1 MENIFV
7 YIGTY
12 TSEGGEGIYICRMD
26 PESGRLERI
35 GKATNVI
42 NPSFL
47 TVDSKQRNLYAVNE
61 ISFFAGEKSGS
72 VSAFSID
79 EKSGELTLLN
89 SKSSKGAGPCHL
101 SLDKKDRYILV
112 ANYVGGSV
120 CVLPVNDDGSLGEPV
135 DFVQH
140 KGSSVNSK
148 RQEGPHAHSVTV
160 GPSNKHMYVADLGLD
175 KVMIYDFDS
184 SRGKLT
190 PNNNQPY
197 VKTKPGAGPRHFTF
211 HPNGRMAYLINE
223 LDSTIV
229 AYVCDDHE
237 GSLKEI
243 QTVPTLPDDFKG
255 INYAADIHVTPSG
268 RFLYGSNRG
277 HDSLVIYQLDERTGM
292 LKYIGHQHTLGRVP
306 RNFTIDSLGRF
317 LLVANQRSNNV
328 VSLRINP
335 ETGLLEPT
343 GHEIHVPSPVC
354 VKIVL
359 FS

>member
-26 PESGRLERI
+26 PESGRLEKI
-35 GKATNVI
+35 GKVKNII

-47 TVDSKQRNLYAVNE
+47 TVDSRQCNLYAVNE
-61 ISFFAGEKSGS
+61 VSFFAGEKAGA

-79 EKSGELTLLN
+79 DKSGELTFLN

-101 SLDKKDRYILV
+101 SLDKRDRYVFV

-120 CVLPVNDDGSLGEPV
+120 CVLSVDDDGSLGEPA

-140 KGSSVNSK
+140 KGSSINPE
-148 RQEGPHAHSVTV
+148 RQERPHAHSVV
-160 GPSNKHMYVADLGLD
+160 VEPNNRYVYVADLGLD
-175 KVMIYDFDS
+175 KVMIYNFDS
-184 SRGKLT
+184 NRGKLT
-190 PNNNQPY
+190 PNDQPY

-211 HPNGRMAYLINE
+211 HPNGKLAYLINE

-229 AYVCDDHE
+229 AYAYDEHK
-237 GSLKEI
+237 GFLKEM
-243 QTVPTLPDDFKG
+243 QTVSTLPENFRG
-255 INYAADIHVTPSG
+255 INYAADIHAAPSG

-277 HDSLVIYQLDERTGM
+277 HDSLVIYQVDERTEI
-292 LKYIGHQHTLGRVP
+292 LKYIGHKHTLGKFP
-306 RNFTIDSLGRF
+306 RNFTIDFLGKF

-335 ETGLLEPT
+335 ETGLLEST
-343 GHEIHVPSPVC
+343 GYELRVPSPVC
-354 VKIVL
+354 VKIVS
-359 FS
+359 FP